1 MNQPGRVTSYIPE
14 HVVHPEHV
22 VYPEQVVHPELVV
35 HPKHAQYPQKKLVKI
50 ARPKPSIN
58 YTPPIFPTPIPE
70 KSNIHILRNL

>member
-35 HPKHAQYPQKKLVKI
+35 HPKHAQAIY
-50 ARPKPSIN
+50 
-58 YTPPIFPTPIPE
+58 
-70 KSNIHILRNL
+70 